1 MGTTCYAAHNSPQTY
16 AEEKREIESI
26 YSNAGKNTILQAA
39 KVGNIW
45 YLAVKIGATGEV
57 WAGVC
62 KTSRYKGEWCYKDM
76 DETMIPYYF
85 DAPASL
91 LKKLS
96 PTTNDGALQWRK
108 TCQENIDA
116 KKAANSKTGQGS
128 ALLNNGTI
136 VNVQGMFGKYHGKE
150 LVTMQCQDRE
160 RRQFWSPDAGI
171 IFTLKKTQIT
181 KIMQRL
187 AEGEAA

>member
-16 AEEKREIESI
+16 AEEKREIETI

-39 KVGNIW
+39 KVGSVW
-45 YLAVKIGATGEV
+45 YLAVKINATGEV

-62 KTSRYKGEWCYKDM
+62 VTHRHKGEWCYKDM
-76 DETMIPYYF
+76 DESMIPYYF

-96 PTTNDGALQWRK
+96 PTTHEGATEWRK
-108 TCQENIDA
+108 NVSEKIAA
-116 KKAANSKTGQGS
+116 KKAANAKTGAGS
-128 ALLNNGTI
+128 ALLNNGTW
-136 VNVQGMFGKYHGKE
+136 VNVEGMFGKYHGKD
-150 LVTMQCQDRE
+150 LLTMQCQDRE

-171 IFTLKKTQIT
+171 TFTLKKTQIT

-187 AEGEAA
+187 AEGA

>member
-1 MGTTCYAAHNSPQTY
+1 MGTTCYAAYNSPKTY

-26 YSNAGKNTILQAA
+26 YANGGANTILQAA
-39 KVGNIW
+39 KVGSIW
-45 YLAVKIGATGEV
+45 YLAVKINATGEV

-62 KTSRYKGEWCYKDM
+62 KTSRYQGEWCYKDM
-76 DETMIPYYF
+76 DETMIPYYY

-96 PTTNDGALQWRK
+96 PTTHEGAMQWRK
-108 TCQENIDA
+108 NVSEKIAA
-116 KKAANSKTGQGS
+116 KKATNTKTGAGS
-128 ALLNNGTI
+128 ALLNNGTW
-136 VNVQGMFGKYHGKE
+136 VNVEGMFGKYHGKE
-150 LVTMQCQDRE
+150 LKSMCCHDRE

-171 IFTLKKTQIT
+171 TFTLKKTQIT

-187 AEGEAA
+187 AEGA

>member
-1 MGTTCYAAHNSPQTY
+1 MVTTCYAAHNSPQTY

-45 YLAVKIGATGEV
+45 YLAVKINATGEV

-62 KTSRYKGEWCYKDM
+62 KTSRHQGEWCYKDM

-96 PTTNDGALQWRK
+96 PTTHEGATEWRK
-108 TCQENIDA
+108 SCQERIAA
-116 KKAANSKTGQGS
+116 KKAANAKTGAGS
-128 ALLNNGTI
+128 ALLNNGTW
-136 VNVQGMFGKYHGKE
+136 VNIEGMFGQYKGKD
-150 LVTMQCQDRE
+150 LLTMQCQDRE
-160 RRQFWSPDAGI
+160 RRQFWSPDAGVV
-171 IFTLKKTQIT
+171 FTLKKTQIT

-187 AEGEAA
+187 AEGA